1 MVIMLIEVEEAW
13 GIQMHMVVFETW
25 RKRSYHICGWFV
37 NQVLLSWFIQLES
50 EKQLKDWFCS
60 ILGHK
65 YASEIANW
73 TLASMKSS
81 I

>member
-1 MVIMLIEVEEAW
+1 MIMLIEVEEAW

-25 RKRSYHICGWFV
+25 RKSHIIFV
-37 NQVLLSWFIQLES
+37 DQVLFSWFIQFEN

-60 ILGHK
+60 MVGHK

-73 TLASMKSS
+73 TLASMKSW